1 VILENDLVDKIKP
14 GDRVQVT
21 GVFKSMPPTGQS
33 GTNGVFRNILVATG
47 AQSLNAE
54 KEKPMLNE

>member
-33 GTNGVFRNILVATG
+33 GTNGVFKNILVATG
-47 AQSLNAE
+47 A
-54 KEKPMLNE
+54 